1 MTISNMT
8 KANQTNWFR
17 VHKHTDKTQ
26 KVVKNGSKNPG
37 YPFTT
42 RPPKVCPIP
51 PLQNMS
57 LLV

>member
-17 VHKHTDKTQ
+17 VHKRTDKTQ

-37 YPFTT
+37 FLDVHNGY
-42 RPPKVCPIP
+42 
-51 PLQNMS
+51 Q
-57 LLV
+57 